1 MSLLGDL
8 RASVNAVK
16 PGRTRM
22 RNYDLLLVA
31 AVVALLMFG
40 LLMVF
45 SASIALVDGPK
56 YSNSTR
62 YYFFVR
68 HAVFIAIGL
77 VGFAITISLPMHI
90 WEKFTLPLF
99 FVSLFMLVLV
109 LIPHIGNEV
118 NGAYRWI
125 PLGPLNFQPSE
136 LTKLAMLLFAAD
148 YTVRKQKYMHDFWR
162 GFAPMMVALGV
173 VGILLLL

>member
-22 RNYDLLLVA
+22 RNYDLLLTA
-31 AVVALLMFG
+31 AVVTLLMFG

-68 HAVFIAIGL
+68 HALFIAVGL
-77 VGFAITISLPMHI
+77 VAFAIAVSVPMQV

-99 FVSLFMLVLV
+99 LASLFLLVLV

-118 NGAYRWI
+118 N
-125 PLGPLNFQPSE
+125 
-136 LTKLAMLLFAAD
+136 
-148 YTVRKQKYMHDFWR
+148 
-162 GFAPMMVALGV
+162 
-173 VGILLLL
+173 